1 MEKQFRGHF
10 KRETVL
16 LSLSSRL
23 LFDADIWADSSLIL
37 LIRVFPDLRWDLQP
51 ASEDGYYFYS
61 QLINQVPSHIPHTT
75 LAVYLIYKCL
85 DNGKSIYGPPFSNY
99 LMLVH
104 VADFTYA

>member
-10 KRETVL
+10 KGETAS

-61 QLINQVPSHIPHTT
+61 QLINQVPSHTQLWQFILSTNVLIMGKAFMGPHFQT
-75 LAVYLIYKCL
+75 V
-85 DNGKSIYGPPFSNY
+85 
-99 LMLVH
+99 
-104 VADFTYA
+104 

>member
-61 QLINQVPSHIPHTT
+61 QLINQVPSHTQLWPFILSTN
-75 LAVYLIYKCL
+75 VLIM
-85 DNGKSIYGPPFSNY
+85 GKAFMGPTFQT
-99 LMLVH
+99 V
-104 VADFTYA
+104 